1 MKIFNADQAKC
12 MYCIL
17 DLLYKRFGQDRGK
30 KTEHLEETIKEMER
44 KENIYYIYL
53 IQTMYQLFFGG

>member
-1 MKIFNADQAKC
+1 